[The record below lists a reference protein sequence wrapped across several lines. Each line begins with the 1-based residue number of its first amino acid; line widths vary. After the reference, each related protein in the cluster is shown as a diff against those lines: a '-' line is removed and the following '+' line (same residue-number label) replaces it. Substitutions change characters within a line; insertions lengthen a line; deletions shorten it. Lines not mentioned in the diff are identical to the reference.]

1 MPTRFLTAGAALAV
15 LIAAMA
21 LNGPSGNASTGLTER
36 VSLTTSGQQGDGLS
50 GYPSVSGDGRYV
62 AFSSD
67 ATNLAT
73 GDTNRATDVFVR
85 DRLSGVT
92 EWVSVSVTGGAGDGT
107 SYVPAIS
114 ADGRYVAFA
123 SSASNLVAGDANGVT
138 DVFVRDRL
146 TGTTATVSVDGAGN
160 QGNNPSYESSVSD
173 DGRFVAFRSASDNL
187 VPGDTNQVADVFV
200 RDQLA
205 GTTTRV
211 SLAADGSQSNRNNY
225 APGISS
231 DGRFVVFWS
240 SASNLIAGD
249 TNHKDD
255 VFVRDTLAGTT
266 VRASVSSA
274 GAEADG
280 RSNDAAISGDGRFV
294 TFRSHASN
302 LVPGDANATGDV
314 FVHDLSTGA
323 TELVSATGGGVSG
336 DGISGYPDINHDG
349 SLVAF
354 RSAASN
360 LVSGDTNGAVD
371 VFIRD
376 RFAGVTSL
384 ASADSA
390 GIQGDRASDHPS
402 ISSDGGVVAF
412 HSWAR
417 NLVAG
422 DTNRATDTF
431 AHQVAAAPTPTA
443 SPTPTDTPTPTASP
457 TPTDTPSPTA
467 SPTPSPTPTPVWVV
481 TVRGDVNCSGGP
493 TPVDAVDALQILR
506 YVVGFPVIQNEPCDD
521 VTTGGP
527 PLQGDIDC
535 DGDADAVDALRI
547 LRFVAGLDPNL
558 PPGCPPIGVT
568 VTQAT
573 PAAVP

>member
-1 MPTRFLTAGAALAV
+1 MPTRFLAAGAALVV

-36 VSLTTSGQQGDGLS
+36 VSVTTSGQQGDGLS

-67 ATNLAT
+67 ATNLAP
-73 GDTNRATDVFVR
+73 GDTNLATDIFVR

-138 DVFVRDRL
+138 DVFVRDRVA
-146 TGTTATVSVDGAGN
+146 GTTALVSVDGAGN
-160 QGNNPSYESSVSD
+160 QGNNPSYESSLSA

-187 VPGDTNQVADVFV
+187 VPGDTNKADDVFV
-200 RDQLA
+200 RDRLA

-211 SLAADGSQSNRNNY
+211 SLANDGSQSNRNNY

-240 SASNLIAGD
+240 SASNLVAGD

-302 LVPGDANATGDV
+302 LVAGDTNTTGDV
-314 FVHDLSTGA
+314 FVNDLSTGA
-323 TELVSATGGGVSG
+323 TELVSASGGVSG

-349 SLVAF
+349 SLVVF

-371 VFIRD
+371 VFVRD
-376 RFAGVTSL
+376 RIAGVTSL
-384 ASADSA
+384 ASVDST
-390 GIQGDRASDHPS
+390 GVQGDRASDHPS

-417 NLVAG
+417 NLVPG

-431 AHQVAAAPTPTA
+431 AHQVAAAPTP
-443 SPTPTDTPTPTASP
+443 SPTPTDTPA
-457 TPTDTPSPTA
+457 PSA
-467 SPTPSPTPTPVWVV
+467 SPTPSPTPTPVWIV
-481 TVRGDVNCSGGP
+481 TVRGDVNCSGGA
-493 TPVDAVDALQILR
+493 TPVDAVDALQVLR
-506 YVVGFPVIQNEPCDD
+506 YVAGFPVIQYEPCDD
-521 VTTGGP
+521 VLTGGP

-558 PPGCPPIGVT
+558 PPGCPPIGIT
-568 VTQAT
+568 ITQAT
-573 PAAVP
+573 PAPTP